1 LLTITA
7 SEREG
12 GNAFHS
18 NEALNKE
25 VVEMALKLD
34 WSPMMNYTAE
44 EIEKQVPAEPGVY
57 RIFHQMYVDY
67 VGQAENLK
75 DKLKQHLLPSEPN
88 IRLREHLQYYECTV
102 RYAIVP
108 DQADRNGAERYLYD
122 RWKRYVVNDTV
133 PPGPA
138 VETNIA

>member
-1 LLTITA
+1 M
-7 SEREG
+7 
-12 GNAFHS
+12 
-18 NEALNKE
+18 
-25 VVEMALKLD
+25 EMALQLD

-57 RIFHQMYVDY
+57 RISHKSYETYIDY

-75 DKLKQHLLPSEPN
+75 EKLKQHLLPSEPN
-88 IRLREHLQYYECTV
+88 SDLRDRFEHYECNV
-102 RYAIVP
+102 RYALVP

-122 RWKRYVVNDTV
+122 RWRRGVVNDTV

-138 VETNIA
+138 IEINVI